1 VPDAEVKVQ
10 RTAAKT
16 LTLQCAAP
24 LTWSQTIIREHFSTA
39 GIAIFRT
46 NHYYCSMSV
55 ETLIQE
61 YQQLSAADKARFL
74 ELIETDVLLWADEA
88 TRSILEEEWQA
99 METELAGV
107 QEGTIATIS
116 LQEAIANL
124 HK

>member
-1 VPDAEVKVQ
+1 
-10 RTAAKT
+10 
-16 LTLQCAAP
+16 
-24 LTWSQTIIREHFSTA
+24 
-39 GIAIFRT
+39 
-46 NHYYCSMSV
+46 MSV

-61 YQQLSAADKARFL
+61 YQQLSTADKARFL

-107 QEGTIATIS
+107 REGTVATIS

>member
-1 VPDAEVKVQ
+1 
-10 RTAAKT
+10 
-16 LTLQCAAP
+16 
-24 LTWSQTIIREHFSTA
+24 
-39 GIAIFRT
+39 
-46 NHYYCSMSV
+46 MSV

-61 YQQLSAADKARFL
+61 YHQLSTADKARFL

-99 METELAGV
+99 METEFAGV
-107 QEGTIATIS
+107 REGKVATIS

>member
-1 VPDAEVKVQ
+1 
-10 RTAAKT
+10 
-16 LTLQCAAP
+16 
-24 LTWSQTIIREHFSTA
+24 
-39 GIAIFRT
+39 
-46 NHYYCSMSV
+46 MSV

-61 YQQLSAADKARFL
+61 YQQLSVADKARFL

-107 QEGTIATIS
+107 REGTVATIS

>member
-1 VPDAEVKVQ
+1 
-10 RTAAKT
+10 
-16 LTLQCAAP
+16 
-24 LTWSQTIIREHFSTA
+24 
-39 GIAIFRT
+39 
-46 NHYYCSMSV
+46 MSV

-61 YQQLSAADKARFL
+61 YQQLSTADKARFL

-107 QEGTIATIS
+107 REGTVATIS
-116 LQEAIANL
+116 LQEAIASL